1 MTLIKSYSK
10 THFFSYR
17 RLTIDHLLHHHN
29 YHQCETT
36 REKLLESARH
46 ATALESSQSE
56 LQQELQTIDAFG
68 KQAVAR
74 AAKADADYH
83 AYRVNLDG
91 KLEKAHQEHAKE
103 LRAKVVEDAELE
115 KSKTDNANLEEQ
127 MVAMRSQLEKA
138 LEGHDLGDEF
148 KALHAQVTALQLE
161 ASDFNVVKTELEH
174 QVEAAELKWERDEER
189 ISRQQVEI
197 GRAKQGESG
206 QELAIAAKEAKEAAQ
221 RQRIEEL
228 ESQLK
233 VKIREATDL
242 SAEVDRLDLANT
254 ATGSARLG
262 IDQSTNALRTR
273 VAKLEADAVEHA
285 QQQDHLQD
293 EATKS
298 MAKAKSSELQIKLL
312 EAELTGSVAQVKSME
327 DHAEA
332 DLNAHSAQSDA
343 TGREKEAREAAEE
356 STVELRG
363 LLASL
368 RGEKDAVTQHCRELE
383 AKLVDVYGGN
393 DEAKKEALAVHM
405 AELTDVKAE
414 RAHLE
419 AEVAHLHDVAGEQE
433 DKLAS
438 SASELQNAIAGRGRL
453 ALALKKKDRE
463 AAAAAAKA
471 DHLSERL
478 TLVEDEYHKAIEDH
492 ASVQVKQRMA
502 ASKAKAKARS
512 EAGEP
517 MSPLSPRSTNAGMSP
532 FGMGRLSSLASRA
545 RTKSRERADQLE
557 ASDLTDAEHKSR
569 EVVNQETELV
579 VAKMDA
585 ARAKVADELKAAN
598 AVKDANLARADAAD
612 AKARE
617 LEESVAKQI
626 EEVRGEYAAKL
637 KAQVHGEA
645 DLAKLQSHNKALS
658 VRYEKIKEQL
668 AKALDEHEMGSEVV
682 GLHEEIIHA
691 EEAKTA
697 AEHIATTKSLE
708 VDELAKRVERV
719 KRELAQQTADAA
731 AAQAKLAALE
741 PTAAAAQASNTER
754 ARRIEELE
762 RQHQAKARECLSFA
776 AEKATSSIQRTSKD
790 GASDRLLAQATTANE
805 TLQNQLSSETERLRL
820 SEQHLHDL
828 KLQVRGIQPG
838 AHHIIFPNVISEAEH
853 NILILRSK
861 FFPHV
866 CPFQTTRY

>member
-1 MTLIKSYSK
+1 MRTRAKDDVTSKADVTSVNEGAGAVGGGKGGAMQGDGQALGLVHAQQHVSRLGHELDSLKHINESLSALNSDLKRQVGYVSVYARSPHAPPVLNQIISK
-10 THFFSYR
+10 THFCSYC
-17 RLTIDHLLHHHN
+17 RLTTDHLLHYYN

-83 AYRVNLDG
+83 AYRVNLDA

-115 KSKTDNANLEEQ
+115 KIKTDNANLEEQ
-127 MVAMRSQLEKA
+127 IVAMRSQLEKA

-254 ATGSARLG
+254 ATGSAQLG

-405 AELTDVKAE
+405 AELTDVKSE

-471 DHLSERL
+471 DRLSERL

-517 MSPLSPRSTNAGMSP
+517 MSPLSPRFTNAGMSP

-545 RTKSRERADQLE
+545 RTISPQHPVTHQRLRKNRVTPRWIATGGCQRLE
-557 ASDLTDAEHKSR
+557 ARSPGEGNRASR
-569 EVVNQETELV
+569 
-579 VAKMDA
+579 D
-585 ARAKVADELKAAN
+585 
-598 AVKDANLARADAAD
+598 
-612 AKARE
+612 
-617 LEESVAKQI
+617 KQ
-626 EEVRGEYAAKL
+626 R
-637 KAQVHGEA
+637 
-645 DLAKLQSHNKALS
+645 
-658 VRYEKIKEQL
+658 
-668 AKALDEHEMGSEVV
+668 
-682 GLHEEIIHA
+682 
-691 EEAKTA
+691 T
-697 AEHIATTKSLE
+697 
-708 VDELAKRVERV
+708 
-719 KRELAQQTADAA
+719 
-731 AAQAKLAALE
+731 
-741 PTAAAAQASNTER
+741 ASN
-754 ARRIEELE
+754 
-762 RQHQAKARECLSFA
+762 
-776 AEKATSSIQRTSKD
+776 
-790 GASDRLLAQATTANE
+790 
-805 TLQNQLSSETERLRL
+805 
-820 SEQHLHDL
+820 
-828 KLQVRGIQPG
+828 
-838 AHHIIFPNVISEAEH
+838 
-853 NILILRSK
+853 
-861 FFPHV
+861 
-866 CPFQTTRY
+866 